1 LELHYEKLSTTY
13 VSLYGV
19 HANPKCHSTI
29 CEFSQDLNNLVFDF
43 YPYQLATYRHFELNR
58 SHWELETK
66 LAYPLL
72 LGNLGY
78 AFVVEYKRGLR
89 IGWQM
94 HFPGN
99 LTLLLWT
106 HSYPY
111 NKKQVVCSFSQSL
124 NPHGWL
130 FSRIATLKTL
140 LFSSLF
146 LQFNLVL
153 LPKALPSRMI

>member
-1 LELHYEKLSTTY
+1 MKGKYQRLSTYETE
-13 VSLYGV
+13 LL
-19 HANPKCHSTI
+19 A
-29 CEFSQDLNNLVFDF
+29 
-43 YPYQLATYRHFELNR
+43 LATAIKRWRPYLVGRPFIVKTNYQSLKFL
-58 SHWELETK
+58 LEQRIAMPAEQKWLAK
-66 LAYPLL
+66 L
-72 LGNLGY
+72 LGY

-106 HSYPY
+106 HSCPY

-124 NPHGWL
+124 IPHGWL